1 MRRERERESDKNGRR
16 ERGEDGKEGRKERE
30 GRGEMGGGEC
40 EKKAGRKYKKERK
53 IKKQIITK
61 SQFRQREEKKKQ

>member
-1 MRRERERESDKNGRR
+1 MVG
-16 ERGEDGKEGRKERE
+16 ERGEKTGRKEGERE

-53 IKKQIITK
+53 IKNK
-61 SQFRQREEKKKQ
+61 

>member
-1 MRRERERESDKNGRR
+1 
-16 ERGEDGKEGRKERE
+16 
-30 GRGEMGGGEC
+30 MGGGEC

-61 SQFRQREEKKKQ
+61 SQFRQREEEKKTITKLRAGKKLTFSGET

>member
-1 MRRERERESDKNGRR
+1 
-16 ERGEDGKEGRKERE
+16 
-30 GRGEMGGGEC
+30 MGGGEC

-61 SQFRQREEKKKQ
+61 SQFRQREEKKNNNKIEGRKKTDLFR